1 VTDALAKTEH
11 ELTVTGLAANTT
23 YYYSVGTDT
32 TVLAGGDS
40 NHFFVTPPPAGGQ
53 RSTRIWVLG
62 DAGTK
67 DANQARV
74 RDAYHTFTGTRH
86 TDLWLMLGDNAYDN
100 GTDTEYQA
108 AVFDMY
114 PAMLRKS
121 VLWPTIGNHD
131 TASSTNP
138 PASLPYF
145 QMFTLPVA
153 AEAGGVASGT
163 EKYYSFDFGNIHFVC
178 LDSMSSSR
186 QPGSAM
192 LTWLQNDLAAN
203 SKDWLIAF
211 FHHPPYTKGSHNSD
225 TETELIEI
233 RQNVLPILENYGVD
247 LVLTGHSHSYE
258 RSFLIDGHYGLS
270 TTFTNSMKIN
280 GGSGRPAETGAYTKP
295 LLGPASHMGAVYAV
309 AGSSGKISGG
319 TLNHPAMFISLNALG
334 SMVLDVNGGQLD
346 AKFLTDTGTVADSFT
361 MIKGAVANT
370 PPTVSMTSPA
380 NGAAFTAPAT
390 VSLAANAADADGTV
404 VRVDFYQG
412 TTLLFSDTTAPYAYS
427 WTNVAAGTYSLTAR
441 AVDNLGAVTA
451 SSAVSITVTAP
462 QAVTFIAKGAT
473 WRYLDNGSNQG
484 TAWRGVGFNDAA
496 WKVGAAELGYG
507 DGGEATVVSYGPSS
521 NNKYVTTYFRTTF
534 NVADLNA
541 FNTVQLNLLRDDGA
555 VVYVNGVEAVRS
567 NMPSGTIGYLTLA
580 SSAVNG
586 GNETTYFPFT
596 VPKTAL
602 VAGTNTIAVEVHQNA
617 RNSSDLSFNLELR
630 GLP

>member
-1 VTDALAKTEH
+1 
-11 ELTVTGLAANTT
+11 
-23 YYYSVGTDT
+23 
-32 TVLAGGDS
+32 
-40 NHFFVTPPPAGGQ
+40 
-53 RSTRIWVLG
+53 
-62 DAGTK
+62 
-67 DANQARV
+67 
-74 RDAYHTFTGTRH
+74 
-86 TDLWLMLGDNAYDN
+86 
-100 GTDTEYQA
+100 
-108 AVFDMY
+108 
-114 PAMLRKS
+114 
-121 VLWPTIGNHD
+121 
-131 TASSTNP
+131 
-138 PASLPYF
+138 
-145 QMFTLPVA
+145 
-153 AEAGGVASGT
+153 
-163 EKYYSFDFGNIHFVC
+163 
-178 LDSMSSSR
+178 
-186 QPGSAM
+186 
-192 LTWLQNDLAAN
+192 
-203 SKDWLIAF
+203 
-211 FHHPPYTKGSHNSD
+211 
-225 TETELIEI
+225 
-233 RQNVLPILENYGVD
+233 
-247 LVLTGHSHSYE
+247 
-258 RSFLIDGHYGLS
+258 
-270 TTFTNSMKIN
+270 
-280 GGSGRPAETGAYTKP
+280 
-295 LLGPASHMGAVYAV
+295 VYAV